1 MKWHARADGASV
13 LLLCNSFL
21 QAATG
26 RGGGVG
32 KPSEMNKAVPGY
44 ADTAFVIGHAASLFL
59 SRPVLKGGTYA
70 TRHVSI

>member
-26 RGGGVG
+26 RVGVEG
-32 KPSEMNKAVPGY
+32 L
-44 ADTAFVIGHAASLFL
+44 ASHQ
-59 SRPVLKGGTYA
+59 K
-70 TRHVSI
+70 

>member
-32 KPSEMNKAVPGY
+32 KPSEMNKAVHYGKYFAGY
-44 ADTAFVIGHAASLFL
+44 PFL
-59 SRPVLKGGTYA
+59 NHHLKCCFNIS
-70 TRHVSI
+70 H